1 MSHSF
6 TGRDLSC
13 IRGERL
19 VFAGLSFR
27 LEPGGALVL
36 RGPNG
41 SGKSSLLRLAAGL
54 ARPSKGVVAWNGGD
68 IAADR
73 ASHHARLVYIGHA
86 DAVKPALTAAEN
98 LAFWTGLRGGG
109 DVAGGL
115 RRLGL
120 GDLAGIPARYLS
132 SGEKRRL
139 ALAVLAASP
148 AELWLLDEP
157 AVGLDAASVA
167 LLEALIAEH
176 RRSGG
181 MVVLSTHTEMTLVTF
196 FIIAGALF
204 PLGVGPEPGVLARI
218 AGGVIWVTALLA
230 VLLSLD
236 RLFQQDFED
245 GSLDLLVLAPMPLE
259 ATVMAKA
266 AAHWLTTG
274 LPLIA
279 ASPVLAVLLNLPAAG
294 YPVLLAAMALGTPS
308 LSLIGAIGAA
318 LSLGARR
325 GGVLMSLLV
334 LPLYIPVLI
343 FGVAAVDAAVMGMS
357 ARSHLLFLGAIL
369 AAALPL
375 APWAAAAALRQA
387 AE

>member
-1 MSHSF
+1 MPAF
-6 TGRDLSC
+6 RQILLRD
-13 IRGERL
+13 
-19 VFAGLSFR
+19 
-27 LEPGGALVL
+27 
-36 RGPNG
+36 
-41 SGKSSLLRLAAGL
+41 LRLAFRQGM
-54 ARPSKGVVAWNGGD
+54 
-68 IAADR
+68 
-73 ASHHARLVYIGHA
+73 
-86 DAVKPALTAAEN
+86 DAFMA
-98 LAFWTGLRGGG
+98 
-109 DVAGGL
+109 
-115 RRLGL
+115 
-120 GDLAGIPARYLS
+120 
-132 SGEKRRL
+132 
-139 ALAVLAASP
+139 
-148 AELWLLDEP
+148 
-157 AVGLDAASVA
+157 
-167 LLEALIAEH
+167 
-176 RRSGG
+176 
-181 MVVLSTHTEMTLVTF
+181 VTF
-196 FIIAGALF
+196 FVIAGALF
-204 PLGVGPEPGVLARI
+204 PLGVGPEPAVLARI

-236 RLFQQDFED
+236 RLFQQDFDD

-334 LPLYIPVLI
+334 LPLYVPVLI
-343 FGVAAVDAAVMGMS
+343 FGVAAVDAATLGLS
-357 ARSHLLFLGAIL
+357 AQPHLLLLGAIL

-387 AE
+387 TE